1 MNFQDKVLRRT
12 SADKIV
18 SSTGKIMEDATSQ
31 IVNTTKSGAV
41 LIKKNARSTVRRS
54 STFSLRKK
62 TSIAPDDLSAE
73 VSQTETS
80 ATHSPGNAS
89 NGVISSQPRASRR
102 PSTSSLKSSLRSS
115 ARIALAASK
124 INGSQVSFSAENE
137 TRSNSHSRIYLS
149 ATDKFP
155 SNLPEQNIKAK
166 KGDKKSKPIQEEIS
180 ELQEKAKK
188 ATLNLFDD
196 RVYIVDDGD
205 DGEKTL
211 KLYESMNP
219 VVKLVNPLLGGV
231 FKIVETNL
239 NAFRAIFN
247 ILMWKD
253 PALSF
258 WATLFAV
265 CCMYILFLIP
275 WRIFFCVGGIV
286 AVGPQNYFLADWF
299 EERKATKKRKKAEK
313 EKEKASSPP
322 ARSRP
327 VNLSASPL
335 LMRNNIQMKPDG
347 RSRDIIVP
355 SVPLRYNRFYDWP
368 PDPSTTV
375 ITKLS

>member
-1 MNFQDKVLRRT
+1 MLQIT
-12 SADKIV
+12 SAGKIV
-18 SSTGKIMEDATSQ
+18 SSTGKIVEDATSQ
-31 IVNTTKSGAV
+31 IVNSTKSGAE
-41 LIKKNARSTVRRS
+41 LLRKNSGSTARRS

-62 TSIAPDDLSAE
+62 SSVAPDDLSAK
-73 VSQTETS
+73 VSETETS

-89 NGVISSQPRASRR
+89 NEVTSSQPRASRR
-102 PSTSSLKSSLRSS
+102 PSTSSLRSSLRSS
-115 ARIALAASK
+115 GKKVMVASK
-124 INGSQVSFSAENE
+124 TNGSQVSFSAENY
-137 TRSNSHSRIYLS
+137 THPNSHSRIYLS

-155 SNLPEQNIKAK
+155 SDLPEQNIKAK
-166 KGDKKSKPIQEEIS
+166 KGAKKSKPIQEEIS
-180 ELQEKAKK
+180 ELHDKAKK

-196 RVYIVDDGD
+196 RVFMVYGD

-211 KLYESMNP
+211 KLYDSMNP

-231 FKIVETNL
+231 FKIVDTNL

-258 WATLFAV
+258 WATLSAIFF
-265 CCMYILFLIP
+265 MYVLFLIP

-299 EERKATKKRKKAEK
+299 EKRQAAKKKKKAEK
-313 EKEKASSPP
+313 EKAASLPT
-322 ARSRP
+322 RSRP
-327 VNLSASPL
+327 VDLSASPL

-347 RSRDIIVP
+347 KSREIIVP

-375 ITKLS
+375 ITK